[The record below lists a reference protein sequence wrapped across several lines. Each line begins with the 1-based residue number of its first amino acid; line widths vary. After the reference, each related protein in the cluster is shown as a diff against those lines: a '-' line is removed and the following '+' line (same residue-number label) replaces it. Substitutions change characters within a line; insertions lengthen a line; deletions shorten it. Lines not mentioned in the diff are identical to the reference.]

1 MTPDHFENF
10 KSVIRRGRV
19 MQERLARIT
28 DTLLGQQPMNASS
41 DAVSIDPLEGTY
53 YSVEEMSHA
62 LGQEPSNVLF
72 NISDSIDRLDNGLH
86 IDDLRSMMQN
96 EKNIIPS
103 ALCGTMVAGKGKTRG
118 NT

>member
-1 MTPDHFENF
+1 MTPDHFENL

-28 DTLLGQQPMNASS
+28 DTLLGQQPTSAS
-41 DAVSIDPLEGTY
+41 DALSSDPLEASY
-53 YSVEEMSHA
+53 YSVEEMFRG
-62 LGQEPSNVLF
+62 LGQELSNVLF

-103 ALCGTMVAGKGKTRG
+103 TLGGTMAAGKGKTRG